1 MELNKKSISE
11 LKELYSNGS
20 VKPSEVVRACLDAI
34 SNKDTEIGAFLE
46 VMPEDALRRAR
57 ELEKESPEEM
67 PLYGIP
73 IAVKDNICTI
83 DRRTTCASKILEG
96 YVPPYNATVVERLL
110 DAGAIIIGKTNMDE
124 FAMGSS
130 TENSAYQIT
139 KNPWNIEFAP
149 GGSSGG
155 SAAAVAA
162 SMVPVALGSD
172 TGGSIRQPASL
183 CGVVGLKGT
192 YGRVSRYGLV
202 AFASSLDQIGPITR
216 TVDDSAIVMNV
227 ISGRDPFDA
236 TTIPD
241 EPGDFRAGL
250 GRGVEQLKIA
260 VPVDLERWDIDAELK
275 DILKDTI
282 EKLEEAGA
290 KIEPVNFPD
299 MDASIA
305 CYYVIANAEASSNL
319 ARYDGVKYAFR
330 AEAETLDEMYERT
343 RGEGFGD
350 EVKRRILLGTYVLSS
365 GYYDAYYN
373 KAQQVRAMICSRF
386 EAIFSANDLV
396 MLPTVP
402 GPSFRL
408 GERIDNPIEMY
419 LSDIFTTPA
428 NIAGIPA
435 ISVPAGL
442 TSKGLPLGIQLM
454 AGYTQEEKL
463 LQGAAMLEKIYNF
476 NKG

>member
-1 MELNKKSISE
+1 
-11 LKELYSNGS
+11 
-20 VKPSEVVRACLDAI
+20 
-34 SNKDTEIGAFLE
+34 
-46 VMPEDALRRAR
+46 
-57 ELEKESPEEM
+57 
-67 PLYGIP
+67 
-73 IAVKDNICTI
+73 
-83 DRRTTCASKILEG
+83 
-96 YVPPYNATVVERLL
+96 
-110 DAGAIIIGKTNMDE
+110 
-124 FAMGSS
+124 
-130 TENSAYQIT
+130 
-139 KNPWNIEFAP
+139 
-149 GGSSGG
+149 
-155 SAAAVAA
+155 
-162 SMVPVALGSD
+162 
-172 TGGSIRQPASL
+172 
-183 CGVVGLKGT
+183 
-192 YGRVSRYGLV
+192 
-202 AFASSLDQIGPITR
+202 
-216 TVDDSAIVMNV
+216 
-227 ISGRDPFDA
+227 
-236 TTIPD
+236 
-241 EPGDFRAGL
+241 
-250 GRGVEQLKIA
+250 
-260 VPVDLERWDIDAELK
+260 
-275 DILKDTI
+275 
-282 EKLEEAGA
+282 
-290 KIEPVNFPD
+290 

-350 EVKRRILLGTYVLSS
+350 EVKRRILLGTYVLSA

-442 TSKGLPLGIQLM
+442 TRKGLPLGIQLM

-463 LQGAAMLEKIYNF
+463 LQGAAMLEKIYKF

>member
-11 LKELYSNGS
+11 LRKLYIENS
-20 VKPSEVVRACLDAI
+20 VKPTEVVQSCLHAI
-34 SNKDTEIGAFLE
+34 SNKDKEIGAFLD
-46 VMPEDALRRAR
+46 VMSEDALRRAA

-73 IAVKDNICTI
+73 VAVKDNICTMGY
-83 DRRTTCASKILEG
+83 RTTCASRILEG
-96 YVPPYNATVVERLL
+96 YKPPYNATVVDRLL
-110 DAGAIIIGKTNMDE
+110 KAGAIIIGKTNMDE

-139 KNPWNIEFAP
+139 KNPWNVDFAP

-162 SMVPVALGSD
+162 YMVPVALGSD

-183 CGVVGLKGT
+183 CGVVGFKGT

-216 TVDDSAIVMNV
+216 TVEDSAIVMSV
-227 ISGRDPFDA
+227 ISGQDPRDA
-236 TTIPD
+236 TSIPD
-241 EPGDFRAGL
+241 AAGDLVTGL
-250 GRGVEQLKIA
+250 NMGIEGLKIA
-260 VPVDLERWDIDAELK
+260 VPENFEEWDIDGVLK
-275 DILKDTI
+275 KILKDTI
-282 EKLEEAGA
+282 EELKGAGA
-290 KIEPVNFPD
+290 IVEPARLPD

-305 CYYVIANAEASSNL
+305 CYYVLANAEASSNL
-319 ARYDGVKYAFR
+319 ARYDGVRYGFR
-330 AEAETLDEMYERT
+330 AKSESLDEMYEMT

-350 EVKRRILLGTYVLSS
+350 EVKRRVLLGTYVLSA

-373 KAQQVRAMICSRF
+373 KAQQVRAMICSNF
-386 EAIFSANDLV
+386 ETLFSRYDLI

-402 GPSFRL
+402 GPSFKL
-408 GERIDNPIEMY
+408 GERIGNPIEMY

-435 ISVPAGL
+435 ISLPAGL
-442 TSKGLPLGIQLM
+442 TDKGLPLGMQLL
-454 AGYTQEEKL
+454 AGYEGETKL
-463 LQGAAMLEKIYNF
+463 LRGAAALEKIYKF
-476 NKG
+476 NED

>member
-1 MELNKKSISE
+1 MELNNKSISE
-11 LKELYSNGS
+11 LKKLYGQNS
-20 VKPSEVVRACLDAI
+20 VKPSEVVQSCLDAI
-34 SNKDTEIGAFLE
+34 SNKDNEIGAFLE

-57 ELEKESPEEM
+57 ELEKESSEERA
-67 PLYGIP
+67 LFGIP

-83 DRRTTCASKILEG
+83 DRHTTCASKILKG
-96 YVPPYNATVVERLL
+96 YKPPYNATVVERLL

-139 KNPWNIEFAP
+139 RNPWNMEFAP

-162 SMVPVALGSD
+162 YMVPVALGSD

-216 TVDDSAIVMNV
+216 TVEDSAIVMNV
-227 ISGRDPFDA
+227 ISGRDTFDA

-241 EPGDFRAGL
+241 EPGDLTVGL
-250 GRGVEQLKIA
+250 GRGVERLKIA
-260 VPVDLERWDIDAELK
+260 VPGDLERWDIDEELK
-275 DILKDTI
+275 GILKDTVA
-282 EKLEEAGA
+282 KLKEAGA
-290 KIEPVNFPD
+290 NIEPVKFPD
-299 MDASIA
+299 MEASIA

-330 AEAETLDEMYERT
+330 AEAESIGEMYERT

-350 EVKRRILLGTYVLSS
+350 EVKRRILLGTYVLSA

-373 KAQQVRAMICSRF
+373 KAQQVRAMICSKF
-386 EAIFSANDLV
+386 ETIFSTYDLV

-419 LSDIFTTPA
+419 LSDIFTTSA

-435 ISVPAGL
+435 LSVPAGF
-442 TSKGLPLGIQLM
+442 TRKGLPLGIQLM
-454 AGYTQEEKL
+454 AGYTQEAKL
-463 LQGAAMLEKIYNF
+463 LQGAEMLEKIYNF